1 MKTLTKLKIPAVV
14 LLTSGMVATALSVPT
29 HVRAESQPVSQVASL
44 AEKIKEER
52 SAIGKTDYLP
62 DILGRIGYAVM
73 VAEQQQ
79 LANIRNYQKPDV
91 SYYYE
96 GDVIE
101 SVGKLAKNTDVRT
114 SNIFDLPSTDIPFDS
129 DSVVENPFA
138 DIEET
143 TKSDTNTSI
152 KPPIVKDGPKLPT
165 VKDEPKLPT
174 VKDEPKLPTVK
185 DEPKLPTVKDEPKL
199 PTVNDEPVLPPVTD
213 KPVLPHVTDTPV
225 LPHVTDTPVLPPVMD
240 TPVLPPVT
248 DEPVLPPVIN
258 EPVSPPVTDEPVLPP
273 VTNEPV
279 LPPVHDEPVLPPV
292 HDEPVLPPVTDE
304 PVLPPVTDEPV
315 LPPVTNEPVLP
326 PVTNEP
332 VLPPVTDEPVLPPVT
347 DEHVLPPVTNEPVL
361 PPVYDEPGLPP
372 VTDEPVLPPVTNE
385 PVLPPVTDEPA
396 LPPVHDEPV
405 LPPVTDEPV
414 LPPMIDDIDTPL
426 SPPIEPPL
434 DWNTPPTPPI
444 GWDDI
449 PEAPKPAIPE
459 TPIVKPIASGDSAR
473 KKDESD
479 VRFRQVVEDIPQGRT
494 VQYDDTLPAGQSKLI
509 PGTKGQMIK
518 SYKDTYQNGVLS
530 YSSLVETKTTV
541 EPINDILVMGSKVTT
556 STQII
561 DLNTGDSI
569 HGAIIKSIRHDAR
582 AFMGKSYHDL
592 MTESEDDR
600 FNNAVATI
608 DLSYLVEDVDG
619 EDMWAWAGVGND
631 VVSEF
636 NGNKLI
642 NAEKVNAYFVEYI
655 NMDRKAHGI
664 KPIKYDSILAKLSEV
679 RAQEMADYGHI
690 RYQGRAHTR
699 PDGSSWATIMDG
711 LPSDYTSNG
720 FGENMLAYSILSNP
734 YQLVSEQWIAKRLFE
749 QWKASPSHYKAM
761 MNPNYTR
768 TGVSVKLTTRDK
780 AQNDNGTN
788 WMIGSELFS

>member
-1 MKTLTKLKIPAVV
+1 
-14 LLTSGMVATALSVPT
+14 
-29 HVRAESQPVSQVASL
+29 
-44 AEKIKEER
+44 
-52 SAIGKTDYLP
+52 
-62 DILGRIGYAVM
+62 
-73 VAEQQQ
+73 
-79 LANIRNYQKPDV
+79 
-91 SYYYE
+91 
-96 GDVIE
+96 
-101 SVGKLAKNTDVRT
+101 
-114 SNIFDLPSTDIPFDS
+114 
-129 DSVVENPFA
+129 
-138 DIEET
+138 
-143 TKSDTNTSI
+143 
-152 KPPIVKDGPKLPT
+152 
-165 VKDEPKLPT
+165 
-174 VKDEPKLPTVK
+174 
-185 DEPKLPTVKDEPKL
+185 
-199 PTVNDEPVLPPVTD
+199 
-213 KPVLPHVTDTPV
+213 
-225 LPHVTDTPVLPPVMD
+225 
-240 TPVLPPVT
+240 
-248 DEPVLPPVIN
+248 
-258 EPVSPPVTDEPVLPP
+258 
-273 VTNEPV
+273 
-279 LPPVHDEPVLPPV
+279 
-292 HDEPVLPPVTDE
+292 
-304 PVLPPVTDEPV
+304 
-315 LPPVTNEPVLP
+315 
-326 PVTNEP
+326 
-332 VLPPVTDEPVLPPVT
+332 
-347 DEHVLPPVTNEPVL
+347 
-361 PPVYDEPGLPP
+361 
-372 VTDEPVLPPVTNE
+372 
-385 PVLPPVTDEPA
+385 
-396 LPPVHDEPV
+396 
-405 LPPVTDEPV
+405 
-414 LPPMIDDIDTPL
+414 MIDDIDTPL

-449 PEAPKPAIPE
+449 PEAPKPVNPE
-459 TPIVKPIASGDSAR
+459 TPIVKPIASGDSTP
-473 KKDESD
+473 KKDDSD

-494 VQYDDTLPAGQSKLI
+494 VQYDDMLPAGQSKLI

-518 SYKDTYQNGVLS
+518 SYKDTYKNGVLS

-541 EPINDILVMGSKVTT
+541 EPINDILVMGSKVAT
-556 STQII
+556 SAQII
-561 DLNTGDSI
+561 DLNNGDSI
-569 HGAIIKSIRHDAR
+569 HGAIIKSIRTDAR

-690 RYQGRAHTR
+690 RYQGKAHTR

-780 AQNDNGTN
+780 AQNNNGTN
-788 WMIGSELFS
+788 WMIGAELFS

>member
-1 MKTLTKLKIPAVV
+1 MRSILWYNISRYVPTYRKDINMKTLTKLKIPAVV

-143 TKSDTNTSI
+143 TKSDANTSI
-152 KPPIVKDGPKLPT
+152 KPPT

-174 VKDEPKLPTVK
+174 VKDEPKLPTV
-185 DEPKLPTVKDEPKL
+185 
-199 PTVNDEPVLPPVTD
+199 
-213 KPVLPHVTDTPV
+213 
-225 LPHVTDTPVLPPVMD
+225 
-240 TPVLPPVT
+240 T
-248 DEPVLPPVIN
+248 DEPVF
-258 EPVSPPVTDEPVLPP
+258 PPVTDEPVLPP
-273 VTNEPV
+273 VTDGPV
-279 LPPVHDEPVLPPV
+279 LPPVT
-292 HDEPVLPPVTDE
+292 DEPVLPPVTDE

-315 LPPVTNEPVLP
+315 LPPVTD
-326 PVTNEP
+326 EP

-347 DEHVLPPVTNEPVL
+347 DE
-361 PPVYDEPGLPP
+361 
-372 VTDEPVLPPVTNE
+372 PVLPPVT
-385 PVLPPVTDEPA
+385 
-396 LPPVHDEPV
+396 DEPV

-414 LPPMIDDIDTPL
+414 LPPVTDEPVFPPVTDEPMLPPMIDDIDTPL
-426 SPPIEPPL
+426 APPIEPPL
-434 DWNTPPTPPI
+434 DWNAPPTPPI

-449 PEAPKPAIPE
+449 PEAPKPVNPD
-459 TPIVKPIASGDSAR
+459 TPIVKPIASGDGTR
-473 KKDESD
+473 KTDDSD

-541 EPINDILVMGSKVTT
+541 EPINDILVMGSKVAT
-556 STQII
+556 SAQII

-569 HGAIIKSIRHDAR
+569 HGAIIKSIHHDAR

-642 NAEKVNAYFVEYI
+642 NSEKVNAYFVEYI

-690 RYQGRAHTR
+690 RYQGKAHTR

-788 WMIGSELFS
+788 WMIGAELFS

>member
-1 MKTLTKLKIPAVV
+1 MRSILWYNISRYVPTYRKDINMKTLTKLKIPAVV

-143 TKSDTNTSI
+143 TKSDANTSI
-152 KPPIVKDGPKLPT
+152 KPPT

-199 PTVNDEPVLPPVTD
+199 PTVT
-213 KPVLPHVTDTPV
+213 
-225 LPHVTDTPVLPPVMD
+225 
-240 TPVLPPVT
+240 
-248 DEPVLPPVIN
+248 
-258 EPVSPPVTDEPVLPP
+258 
-273 VTNEPV
+273 
-279 LPPVHDEPVLPPV
+279 
-292 HDEPVLPPVTDE
+292 DEPVLPPVTDE

-315 LPPVTNEPVLP
+315 LPPVTDGPVLP
-326 PVTNEP
+326 PVTDEP

-347 DEHVLPPVTNEPVL
+347 DE
-361 PPVYDEPGLPP
+361 
-372 VTDEPVLPPVTNE
+372 
-385 PVLPPVTDEPA
+385 
-396 LPPVHDEPV
+396 PV

-414 LPPMIDDIDTPL
+414 FPPVTDEPMLPPMIDDIDTPL
-426 SPPIEPPL
+426 APPIEPPL
-434 DWNTPPTPPI
+434 DWNAPPTPPI

-449 PEAPKPAIPE
+449 PEAPKPVNPD
-459 TPIVKPIASGDSAR
+459 TPIVKPIASGDGTR
-473 KKDESD
+473 KTDDSD

-541 EPINDILVMGSKVTT
+541 EPINDILVMGSKVAT
-556 STQII
+556 SAQII

-569 HGAIIKSIRHDAR
+569 HGAIIKSIHHDAR

-642 NAEKVNAYFVEYI
+642 NSEKVNAYFVEYI

-690 RYQGRAHTR
+690 RYQGKAHTR

-788 WMIGSELFS
+788 WMIGAELFS

>member
-14 LLTSGMVATALSVPT
+14 LLTSGMVATVLSAPT
-29 HVRAESQPVSQVASL
+29 NVRAQSHTVSQVASL
-44 AEKIKEER
+44 ADKIHEER
-52 SAIGKTDYLP
+52 EIIGKTDYLP

-91 SYYYE
+91 PYYYD
-96 GDVIE
+96 GDDIE
-101 SVGKLAKNTDVRT
+101 SVGKLARNFDVHT

-143 TKSDTNTSI
+143 TKSDTNTYMEQ
-152 KPPIVKDGPKLPT
+152 PT
-165 VKDEPKLPT
+165 VKGDPNQP
-174 VKDEPKLPTVK
+174 
-185 DEPKLPTVKDEPKL
+185 
-199 PTVNDEPVLPPVTD
+199 
-213 KPVLPHVTDTPV
+213 
-225 LPHVTDTPVLPPVMD
+225 
-240 TPVLPPVT
+240 
-248 DEPVLPPVIN
+248 
-258 EPVSPPVTDEPVLPP
+258 SVTDEPVLPP

-279 LPPVHDEPVLPPV
+279 LPPLTDEPVLPSV
-292 HDEPVLPPVTDE
+292 TNEPVLPPVTDG
-304 PVLPPVTDEPV
+304 
-315 LPPVTNEPVLP
+315 PVLP

-347 DEHVLPPVTNEPVL
+347 DEPVLPSVTDEPALPPVIDGPVL
-361 PPVYDEPGLPP
+361 PPVI
-372 VTDEPVLPPVTNE
+372 DEPVLPPVTNE
-385 PVLPPVTDEPA
+385 PVLPPVTD
-396 LPPVHDEPV
+396 
-405 LPPVTDEPV
+405 
-414 LPPMIDDIDTPL
+414 DIDTPL

-434 DWNTPPTPPI
+434 DWDTLPTPPI

-449 PEAPKPAIPE
+449 PEAPKPETPE
-459 TPIVKPIASGDSAR
+459 TPIVKPLVSGDNTR
-473 KKDESD
+473 KKDDSD

-509 PGTKGQMIK
+509 QGTKGQMIK
-518 SYKDTYQNGVLS
+518 SYKDTYKNGVLS
-530 YSSLVETKTTV
+530 YSSLIETKTTV
-541 EPINDILVMGSKVTT
+541 EPINDILVMGSKVAT
-556 STQII
+556 SAQII

-592 MTESEDDR
+592 MTESEDNR

-619 EDMWAWAGVGND
+619 EDMWAWAGVGDD

-642 NAEKVNAYFVEYI
+642 NSEKVNDYFVEYI

-679 RAQEMADYGHI
+679 RDQEMADYGHI
-690 RYQGRAHTR
+690 RYNGKAHTR
-699 PDGSSWATIMDG
+699 PDGSSWATILDG
-711 LPSDYTSNG
+711 LPSDYTSHG

-780 AQNDNGTN
+780 AQNNNGTN
-788 WMIGSELFS
+788 WMIGAELFS

>member
-143 TKSDTNTSI
+143 TKSDANTSI
-152 KPPIVKDGPKLPT
+152 KPPIVKDEPKLST

-185 DEPKLPTVKDEPKL
+185 DEPVLPPVTDG
-199 PTVNDEPVLPPVTD
+199 PVLPPVT
-213 KPVLPHVTDTPV
+213 
-225 LPHVTDTPVLPPVMD
+225 
-240 TPVLPPVT
+240 
-248 DEPVLPPVIN
+248 
-258 EPVSPPVTDEPVLPP
+258 
-273 VTNEPV
+273 
-279 LPPVHDEPVLPPV
+279 
-292 HDEPVLPPVTDE
+292 DEPVLPPVTDE

-315 LPPVTNEPVLP
+315 LPPVTD
-326 PVTNEP
+326 EP

-347 DEHVLPPVTNEPVL
+347 DE
-361 PPVYDEPGLPP
+361 
-372 VTDEPVLPPVTNE
+372 PVLPPVT
-385 PVLPPVTDEPA
+385 
-396 LPPVHDEPV
+396 DEPV

-414 LPPMIDDIDTPL
+414 LPPVTDEPVLPPVTDEPMLPPVTDEPVLPPVTDEPVLPPVTDEPMLPPMIDDIDTPL
-426 SPPIEPPL
+426 APPIEPPL
-434 DWNTPPTPPI
+434 DWNAPPTPPI

-449 PEAPKPAIPE
+449 PEAPKPVNPD
-459 TPIVKPIASGDSAR
+459 TPIVKPIASGDGTR
-473 KKDESD
+473 KTDDSD

-541 EPINDILVMGSKVTT
+541 EPINDILVMGSKVAT
-556 STQII
+556 SAQII

-569 HGAIIKSIRHDAR
+569 HGAIIKSIHHDAR
-582 AFMGKSYHDL
+582 AFMGKSYHVL

-642 NAEKVNAYFVEYI
+642 NSEKVNAYFVEYI

-690 RYQGRAHTR
+690 RYQGKAHTR

-788 WMIGSELFS
+788 WMIGAELFS

>member
-1 MKTLTKLKIPAVV
+1 MRSILWYNISRYVPTYRKDINMKTLTKLKIPAVV

-143 TKSDTNTSI
+143 TKSDANTSI
-152 KPPIVKDGPKLPT
+152 KPPT

-185 DEPKLPTVKDEPKL
+185 DEPKLPTV
-199 PTVNDEPVLPPVTD
+199 
-213 KPVLPHVTDTPV
+213 
-225 LPHVTDTPVLPPVMD
+225 
-240 TPVLPPVT
+240 T
-248 DEPVLPPVIN
+248 DEPVF
-258 EPVSPPVTDEPVLPP
+258 PPVTDEPVLPP
-273 VTNEPV
+273 VTDGPV
-279 LPPVHDEPVLPPV
+279 LPPVT
-292 HDEPVLPPVTDE
+292 DEPVLPPVTDE

-315 LPPVTNEPVLP
+315 LPPVTD
-326 PVTNEP
+326 EP

-347 DEHVLPPVTNEPVL
+347 DE
-361 PPVYDEPGLPP
+361 
-372 VTDEPVLPPVTNE
+372 PVLPPVT
-385 PVLPPVTDEPA
+385 
-396 LPPVHDEPV
+396 DEPV

-414 LPPMIDDIDTPL
+414 LPPVTDEPVFPPVTDEPMLPPMIDDIDTPL
-426 SPPIEPPL
+426 APPIEPPL
-434 DWNTPPTPPI
+434 DWNAPPTPPI

-449 PEAPKPAIPE
+449 PEAPKPVNPD
-459 TPIVKPIASGDSAR
+459 TPIVKPIASGDGTR
-473 KKDESD
+473 KTDDSD

-541 EPINDILVMGSKVTT
+541 EPINDILVMGSKVAT
-556 STQII
+556 SAQII

-569 HGAIIKSIRHDAR
+569 HGAIIKSIHHDAR

-642 NAEKVNAYFVEYI
+642 NSEKVNAYFVEYI

-690 RYQGRAHTR
+690 RYQGKAHTR

-788 WMIGSELFS
+788 WMIGAELFS

>member
-143 TKSDTNTSI
+143 TKSDANTSI
-152 KPPIVKDGPKLPT
+152 KPPIVKDEPKLST

-185 DEPKLPTVKDEPKL
+185 DEPVLPPVTDG
-199 PTVNDEPVLPPVTD
+199 PVLPPVT
-213 KPVLPHVTDTPV
+213 
-225 LPHVTDTPVLPPVMD
+225 
-240 TPVLPPVT
+240 
-248 DEPVLPPVIN
+248 
-258 EPVSPPVTDEPVLPP
+258 
-273 VTNEPV
+273 
-279 LPPVHDEPVLPPV
+279 
-292 HDEPVLPPVTDE
+292 DEPVLPPVTDE

-315 LPPVTNEPVLP
+315 LPPVT
-326 PVTNEP
+326 
-332 VLPPVTDEPVLPPVT
+332 DEPM
-347 DEHVLPPVTNEPVL
+347 
-361 PPVYDEPGLPP
+361 
-372 VTDEPVLPPVTNE
+372 
-385 PVLPPVTDEPA
+385 
-396 LPPVHDEPV
+396 
-405 LPPVTDEPV
+405 

-426 SPPIEPPL
+426 APPIEPPL
-434 DWNTPPTPPI
+434 DWNAPPTPPI

-449 PEAPKPAIPE
+449 PEAPKPVNPD
-459 TPIVKPIASGDSAR
+459 TPIVKPIASGDGTR
-473 KKDESD
+473 KTDDSD

-541 EPINDILVMGSKVTT
+541 EPINDILVMGSKVAT
-556 STQII
+556 SAQII

-569 HGAIIKSIRHDAR
+569 HGAIIKSIHHDAR

-592 MTESEDDR
+592 MTESEDYR

-642 NAEKVNAYFVEYI
+642 NSEKVNAYFVEYI

-690 RYQGRAHTR
+690 RYQGKAHTR

-788 WMIGSELFS
+788 WMIGAELFS

>member
-1 MKTLTKLKIPAVV
+1 MRSILWYNISRYVPTYRKDINMKTLTKLKIPAVV

-143 TKSDTNTSI
+143 TKSDANTSI
-152 KPPIVKDGPKLPT
+152 KPPIVKDEPKLST

-199 PTVNDEPVLPPVTD
+199 PPVTDGPVLPPVT
-213 KPVLPHVTDTPV
+213 
-225 LPHVTDTPVLPPVMD
+225 
-240 TPVLPPVT
+240 
-248 DEPVLPPVIN
+248 
-258 EPVSPPVTDEPVLPP
+258 
-273 VTNEPV
+273 
-279 LPPVHDEPVLPPV
+279 
-292 HDEPVLPPVTDE
+292 DEPVLPPVTDE

-315 LPPVTNEPVLP
+315 LPPVTD
-326 PVTNEP
+326 EP

-347 DEHVLPPVTNEPVL
+347 DE
-361 PPVYDEPGLPP
+361 
-372 VTDEPVLPPVTNE
+372 PVLPPVT
-385 PVLPPVTDEPA
+385 
-396 LPPVHDEPV
+396 DEPV

-414 LPPMIDDIDTPL
+414 LPPVTDEPVLPPVTDEPVLPPVTDEPMLPPVTDEPVLPPVTDEPVFPPVTDEPMLPPMIDDIDTPL
-426 SPPIEPPL
+426 APPIEPPL
-434 DWNTPPTPPI
+434 DWNAPPTPPI

-449 PEAPKPAIPE
+449 PEAPKPVNPD
-459 TPIVKPIASGDSAR
+459 TPIVKPIASGDGTR
-473 KKDESD
+473 KTDDSD

-541 EPINDILVMGSKVTT
+541 EPINDILVMGSKVAT
-556 STQII
+556 SAQII

-569 HGAIIKSIRHDAR
+569 HGAIIKSIHHDAR

-642 NAEKVNAYFVEYI
+642 NSEKVNAYFVEYI

-690 RYQGRAHTR
+690 RYQGKAHTR

-788 WMIGSELFS
+788 WMIGAELFS

>member
-143 TKSDTNTSI
+143 TKSDANTSI
-152 KPPIVKDGPKLPT
+152 KPPIVKDEPKLST

-174 VKDEPKLPTVK
+174 VKDEPKLPPVT
-185 DEPKLPTVKDEPKL
+185 DG
-199 PTVNDEPVLPPVTD
+199 PVLPPVT
-213 KPVLPHVTDTPV
+213 
-225 LPHVTDTPVLPPVMD
+225 
-240 TPVLPPVT
+240 
-248 DEPVLPPVIN
+248 
-258 EPVSPPVTDEPVLPP
+258 
-273 VTNEPV
+273 
-279 LPPVHDEPVLPPV
+279 
-292 HDEPVLPPVTDE
+292 DEPVLPPVTDE

-315 LPPVTNEPVLP
+315 LPPVTDEPVLP
-326 PVTNEP
+326 PVTDEP
-332 VLPPVTDEPVLPPVT
+332 MLPPVTDEPVLPPVT
-347 DEHVLPPVTNEPVL
+347 DEPVF
-361 PPVYDEPGLPP
+361 PP
-372 VTDEPVLPPVTNE
+372 VTDEPM
-385 PVLPPVTDEPA
+385 
-396 LPPVHDEPV
+396 
-405 LPPVTDEPV
+405 

-426 SPPIEPPL
+426 APPIEPPL
-434 DWNTPPTPPI
+434 DWNAPPTPPI

-449 PEAPKPAIPE
+449 PEAPKPVNPD
-459 TPIVKPIASGDSAR
+459 TPIVKPIASGDGTR
-473 KKDESD
+473 KTDDSD

-541 EPINDILVMGSKVTT
+541 EPINDILVMGSKVAT
-556 STQII
+556 SAQII

-569 HGAIIKSIRHDAR
+569 HGAIIKSIHHDAR

-642 NAEKVNAYFVEYI
+642 NSEKINAYFVEYI

-690 RYQGRAHTR
+690 RYQGKAHTR

-788 WMIGSELFS
+788 WMIGAELFS